1 MIKRKDIKPLQ
12 GTLVAQS
19 VEAGRASVTY
29 TGKWSVSARGR
40 KGAFINTRSDSRLAL
55 AAALV
60 GQACARGR
68 VYQRTGSAR
77 PNSGCD
83 WTSVRLP
90 PAAATPSPGLRP
102 AGRSLFGPHL
112 HDDSSGMQSC
122 I

>member
-40 KGAFINTRSDSRLAL
+40 KGAFISTRSDSRLAL

-68 VYQRTGSAR
+68 VYQPTGSAR

-90 PAAATPSPGLRP
+90 PRGSHAFSRPPPCGEESLRP
-102 AGRSLFGPHL
+102 P
-112 HDDSSGMQSC
+112 SS
-122 I
+122 